1 MVALTILELR
11 YHSSYRRCEHRQKR
25 FILMSSAV
33 SPFNL
38 VVMGVSGCG
47 KSTVAEALARKLNG
61 HFADGDDFHPPS
73 NVDRMSK
80 GIPLSDTDRMPWLEA
95 INQYMRQTEP
105 NRTINVVACSALKRI
120 YRDTLADSIPVLFVH
135 LAGDFALIEARSK
148 ARTGH
153 FMNVG
158 LLQSQFDTLEP
169 PTDDESVV
177 TVRID
182 VTIDEVIENAVKQVK
197 RSDLFRSFQQQL

>member
-1 MVALTILELR
+1 
-11 YHSSYRRCEHRQKR
+11 
-25 FILMSSAV
+25 MSSAV
-33 SPFNL
+33 TPFNL

-61 HFADGDDFHPPS
+61 HFVDGDDFHPPS

-95 INQYMRQTEP
+95 INHYMRQTEP
-105 NRTINVVACSALKRI
+105 NGTINVVACSALKRI
-120 YRDTLADSIPVLFVH
+120 YRDTLADSAPVLFVH
-135 LAGDFALIEARSK
+135 LAGNFALIEARSK
-148 ARTGH
+148 ARSGH

-158 LLQSQFDTLEP
+158 LLQSQFDTLEI
-169 PTDDESVV
+169 PTDDESVI

-182 VTIDEVIENAVKQVK
+182 VTIDEVIENAVSQVK
-197 RSDLFRSFQQQL
+197 QSDLFRSFQQQI